1 MNSSGRTISHALQ
14 NRRRQHDADTRLV
27 DCRKRSACDPVL
39 DCRRLVVLGLAVG
52 GGMMRAPHCARLA
65 ARMLQAAAWLDS
77 SRIGVVLGGASVF
90 VAPLGLLVMLEAFA
104 GVLK

>member
-1 MNSSGRTISHALQ
+1 
-14 NRRRQHDADTRLV
+14 
-27 DCRKRSACDPVL
+27 
-39 DCRRLVVLGLAVG
+39 
-52 GGMMRAPHCARLA
+52 MMRAPRCARLA
-65 ARMLQAAAWLDS
+65 ARMLQAAAWLDG